1 MKRKEKLRQIAKE
14 AKSVLWAV
22 IAIIVFWI
30 VAGFGVSKLHI
41 TIFHTPLWAVTGCI
55 GTWIFS
61 IIVVV
66 YLMKRV
72 FKDFDQHNDHKN
84 KHRHQCQ
91 NILIHL
97 HFPPPDQSL

>member
-41 TIFHTPLWAVTGCI
+41 TISILRYGLSQDASAHGYFPL
-55 GTWIFS
+55 
-61 IIVVV
+61 
-66 YLMKRV
+66 L
-72 FKDFDQHNDHKN
+72 
-84 KHRHQCQ
+84 
-91 NILIHL
+91 
-97 HFPPPDQSL
+97 SLYI

>member
-41 TIFHTPLWAVTGCI
+41 TIFHTPLWSQDASAHG
-55 GTWIFS
+55 
-61 IIVVV
+61 
-66 YLMKRV
+66 Y
-72 FKDFDQHNDHKN
+72 
-84 KHRHQCQ
+84 
-91 NILIHL
+91 
-97 HFPPPDQSL
+97 FPLLSLYI

>member
-41 TIFHTPLWAVTGCI
+41 TVFHTPLWASRDASVPG
-55 GTWIFS
+55 F
-61 IIVVV
+61 
-66 YLMKRV
+66 
-72 FKDFDQHNDHKN
+72 
-84 KHRHQCQ
+84 
-91 NILIHL
+91 
-97 HFPPPDQSL
+97 FPLLSLYI

>member
-41 TIFHTPLWAVTGCI
+41 TVFHTPLWAITDASVPG
-55 GTWIFS
+55 F
-61 IIVVV
+61 
-66 YLMKRV
+66 
-72 FKDFDQHNDHKN
+72 
-84 KHRHQCQ
+84 
-91 NILIHL
+91 
-97 HFPPPDQSL
+97 FPLLSLYI

>member
-66 YLMKRV
+66 YLMKRTGMEHWIRMDLYV
-72 FKDFDQHNDHKN
+72 RRSGDSVIVGAW
-84 KHRHQCQ
+84 C
-91 NILIHL
+91 
-97 HFPPPDQSL
+97 PW

>member
-41 TIFHTPLWAVTGCI
+41 TIFHTPLWASQDASAHG
-55 GTWIFS
+55 
-61 IIVVV
+61 
-66 YLMKRV
+66 Y
-72 FKDFDQHNDHKN
+72 
-84 KHRHQCQ
+84 
-91 NILIHL
+91 
-97 HFPPPDQSL
+97 FPLLSLYI